1 MCEVKEDGGRRD
13 GEDSIISARLV
24 QFVTPAVVFNQPP
37 RAACTANSL
46 IISRS
51 LSLPRLLA
59 VLARWPA
66 AADGCSEP

>member
-1 MCEVKEDGGRRD
+1 MGE

-46 IISRS
+46 IISLS
-51 LSLPRLLA
+51 LSLSPSL
-59 VLARWPA
+59 WPA
-66 AADGCSEP
+66 AADGCTEP